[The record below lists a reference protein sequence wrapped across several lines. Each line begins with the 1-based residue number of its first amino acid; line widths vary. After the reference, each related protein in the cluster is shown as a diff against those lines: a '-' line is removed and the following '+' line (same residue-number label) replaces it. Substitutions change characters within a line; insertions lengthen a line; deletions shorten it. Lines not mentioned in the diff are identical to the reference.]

1 MRLSLSAT
9 LIGAALSFGGPAFA
23 QTTVTGQPATGGANS
38 SQSRGQ
44 EAVTRPNTDQMRRDG
59 NATGSVG
66 NAQLEPGS
74 NSFTEGQVRSRL
86 EEAGFQ
92 NITDLRK
99 DDQGI
104 WRGRA
109 MRNGQSVTVGFDFK
123 GNVAAQ

>member
-1 MRLSLSAT
+1 
-9 LIGAALSFGGPAFA
+9 
-23 QTTVTGQPATGGANS
+23 
-38 SQSRGQ
+38 
-44 EAVTRPNTDQMRRDG
+44 
-59 NATGSVG
+59 
-66 NAQLEPGS
+66 
-74 NSFTEGQVRSRL
+74 VRSRL

-92 NITDLRK
+92 NVTDLRK

>member
-1 MRLSLSAT
+1 MT
-9 LIGAALSFGGPAFA
+9 
-23 QTTVTGQPATGGANS
+23 
-38 SQSRGQ
+38 
-44 EAVTRPNTDQMRRDG
+44 RDG
-59 NATGSVG
+59 KSNATGSVA

-92 NITDLRK
+92 NVSDLRK

-109 MRNGQSVTVGFDFK
+109 MRNGQSVAVGFDFK